1 MELWRRSATIVQPSA
16 LPNCPL
22 FFLQA
27 ACVFRCC
34 LNKPGGSQE
43 GRERVS
49 RVSARNACASQEA
62 GMGGRKLSEDIC
74 VA

>member
-1 MELWRRSATIVQPSA
+1 MPLLFCPQHCQTVPCFFCR
-16 LPNCPL
+16 LP
-22 FFLQA
+22 
-27 ACVFRCC
+27 VFRCC
-34 LNKPGGSQE
+34 LDKPGGSQE

-49 RVSARNACASQEA
+49 RVSARSACASQEA